1 MAEDPHESLDPRFD
15 PAFQRGYQPRAGE
28 FIRVERRPA
37 PEAMKPAHQQQVSE
51 PRQSTQPPQRGAE
64 ATTSPSANVVHEE
77 SVHATAPEQAATV
90 EDWGGDDATG
100 DPRVTA
106 TPPRNPYIVALWIVG
121 VGSVVLGLV
130 LYILSATSGL
140 ATSSA
145 STDQFQ
151 MLIFQLGWVFATPLV
166 TVGLLTIV
174 GLLFLSA
181 ARPRTP
187 R

>member
-1 MAEDPHESLDPRFD
+1 
-15 PAFQRGYQPRAGE
+15 
-28 FIRVERRPA
+28 
-37 PEAMKPAHQQQVSE
+37 
-51 PRQSTQPPQRGAE
+51 
-64 ATTSPSANVVHEE
+64 
-77 SVHATAPEQAATV
+77 
-90 EDWGGDDATG
+90 
-100 DPRVTA
+100 
-106 TPPRNPYIVALWIVG
+106 
-121 VGSVVLGLV
+121 VLGLV

-145 STDQFQ
+145 SNDQFQ

>member
-37 PEAMKPAHQQQVSE
+37 PEATKPAQQQRASE
-51 PRQSTQPPQRGAE
+51 PQQSTQPPQRRAE
-64 ATTSPSANVVHEE
+64 ATASPSANVVHEE
-77 SVHATAPEQAATV
+77 LVHATAPEQAASV
-90 EDWGGDDATG
+90 EDWGGEDATG
-100 DPRVTA
+100 DARVTA
-106 TPPRNPYIVALWIVG
+106 TPPRNPYVVALWIIG

-145 STDQFQ
+145 SNDQFQ

-166 TVGLLTIV
+166 TVGLATIV